1 MEKSEIKIGEIGTK
15 VLFET
20 EHVKV
25 WDLTLA
31 PGEATEWHQ
40 HQMDYM
46 FIVIKN
52 GKVATEYI
60 TGEVENQ
67 NDEIGIV
74 DFRKQDV
81 PHRLVNNDNKEYK
94 NIVVE
99 FKATFKEN

>member
-1 MEKSEIKIGEIGTK
+1 MEQIDVKIGEIGTK

-31 PGEATEWHQ
+31 PGEATKWHK

-46 FIVIKN
+46 FVVVKN

-60 TGEVENQ
+60 NGEIENQ
-67 NDEIGIV
+67 DDEIGIV
-74 DFRKQDV
+74 DFRKKDI
-81 PHRLVNNDNKEYK
+81 PHRLVNNDNQEYK

-99 FKATFKEN
+99 FKATFSED